1 MNNSITQVIL
11 SAATAMLLSACGN
24 SAADSVKDTPTP
36 PQTPAVTK
44 VAAAADTPELS
55 PEEAQ
60 LRLGK
65 KVYNKCK
72 TCHTFDEGGRN
83 RVGPNLYGIM
93 GAKIASKE
101 GFAYSKAFK
110 ASDIVWSD
118 DNLDA
123 YFKKPKDFLPGTRMS
138 FVGLKKEAE
147 REAVIAYLHSVTK

>member
-1 MNNSITQVIL
+1 MNHSLTHVIL
-11 SAATAMLLSACGN
+11 PVVTAILLSACGN
-24 SAADSVKDTPTP
+24 SAADSVKDTAAS
-36 PQTPAVTK
+36 PQTPSATK
-44 VAAAADTPELS
+44 LAAAADTPELS

-65 KVYNKCK
+65 KVYKKCK

-93 GAKIASKE
+93 GAKIAAKE

-123 YFKKPKDFLPGTRMS
+123 YLKKPKDFLPGTRMS
-138 FVGLKKEAE
+138 FVGLKKESD
-147 REAVIAYLHSVTK
+147 REAVIAYLHNVTK